1 MSLTN
6 DGDGS
11 EPNRNNEAVNNVM
24 ERAHVFAT
32 ENYHEYVTIEHLLW
46 SLLHE
51 KDLQNILTDIG
62 GRPNIIRNEVEN
74 HLNTSN
80 LEIPVDQQ
88 VGYHGADHTTA
99 LTRVFQRALVQYV
112 FSGRPEITTY
122 GLLLSIMN
130 EEHSWALFFIQKGRV
145 SRERLVEYLK
155 EYDGSQS
162 EAELDDALD
171 AYCRNLNT
179 ESKGGLIDPIVGRE
193 QEVEDTIEILA
204 RRKKN
209 NVVYVGHPGVGKTA
223 LAEGLAK
230 KIVDGQVPKALMA
243 KEVYSLD
250 IGALV
255 AGTKYRGDFEERLK
269 NVLNSIKKKGN
280 VILFIDEIHM
290 IMGAGTGG
298 NGAMDAGNILKPM
311 LAKGELRC
319 IGATT
324 FDEYETNFEKDKALK
339 RRFGKYEVT
348 EPSVADTKRILAG
361 LKKYYEKFHGVVY
374 DKGTLISAV
383 DLSERY
389 MKNKFRPDK
398 AIDIMDLS
406 GSKAK
411 LAELPTVDMD
421 MIIKTVSKL
430 AKMPTEMIDIK
441 ENDAISTLNS
451 KLKDRVYGQAEAI
464 NTLVEAIEISKSG
477 LRDENKPIG
486 SYLSLGPTG
495 VGKTY
500 LAKQLAEALGVE
512 LVRFDM
518 SEYQEKHSVARLIG
532 APPGY
537 VGHGEGEAGSGQLIS
552 KVENNP
558 NCVLLLDEIEK
569 AAPEVTQVLLQIMDD
584 GRLTSSTGKTIDF
597 TNVILLMTSNLGAA
611 ASEKL
616 NIGFGSQEKVGEDD
630 AAVKSFFAPEFRNRI
645 DGIIKFNKL
654 GMEEMKLI
662 VSREFDKLN
671 DMLASKKIT
680 VSCLKAAKILLAT
693 EGYDPKMGAR
703 PMARLIQEKVK
714 QPISKEILFGDLQ
727 NGGRVKVDVK
737 DGELDLTI
745 IPSKAALPAPT
756 VDEVLINEVTINKE
770 TPTED

>member
-1 MSLTN
+1 MSSKN
-6 DGDGS
+6 DGSGD
-11 EPNRNNEAVNNVM
+11 EPSRNNESVNNVM
-24 ERAHVFAT
+24 ERAHIFAT

-51 KDLQNILTDIG
+51 KDLQRILTDIG

-80 LEIPVDQQ
+80 LEVPEEARI
-88 VGYHGADHTTA
+88 GYTGADHTTA
-99 LTRVFQRALVQYV
+99 LTRVFQRALTQYI
-112 FSGRPEITTY
+112 FAGRPEITTY
-122 GLLLSIMN
+122 GLLLAIMN
-130 EEHSWALFFIQKGRV
+130 EEHSWALFFIQKGRI
-145 SRERLVEYLK
+145 SRERLVEYIK

-162 EAELDDALD
+162 DAELDDALEE
-171 AYCRNLNT
+171 YCRNLND

-193 QEVEDTIEILA
+193 EEIADTIEILA

-209 NVVYVGHPGVGKTA
+209 NVCYVGHPGVGKTA

-230 KIVDGQVPKALMA
+230 KIVDGEVPKALMA

-269 NVLNSIKKKGN
+269 KVLKSIIKKGN

-290 IMGAGTGG
+290 IMGAGSASGG
-298 NGAMDAGNILKPM
+298 TMDAGNILKPM

-324 FDEYETNFEKDKALK
+324 FDEYETHFEKDKALK
-339 RRFGKYEVT
+339 RRFGKYEVK
-348 EPSVADTKRILAG
+348 EPNVKNTKRILKG
-361 LKKYYEKFHGVVY
+361 LAKYYEKFHGVTY
-374 DKGTLISAV
+374 EKGTLVAAV

-398 AIDIMDLS
+398 AIDIMDLA
-406 GSKAK
+406 GAKAK
-411 LAELPTVDMD
+411 LAEEPIVDMD

-430 AKMPTEMIDIK
+430 AKMPTDMIDIK

-451 KLKDRVYGQAEAI
+451 KLKDRVYGQAVAI
-464 NTLVEAIEISKSG
+464 ETLVEAIEISKSG

-486 SYLSLGPTG
+486 SYLLIGPTG

-500 LAKQLAEALGVE
+500 LAKQLSEALGVE

-518 SEYQEKHSVARLIG
+518 SEYMEKHSVSKLIG

-537 VGHGEGEAGSGQLIS
+537 VGHGEGEAGSGQLIN

-569 AAPEVTQVLLQIMDD
+569 AAPEVTQVLLQVMDD

-597 TNVILLMTSNLGAA
+597 SNVILLMSSNLGAA
-611 ASEKL
+611 ESEKL
-616 NIGFGSQEKVGEDD
+616 NIGFGNQEKVGEDD
-630 AAVKSFFAPEFRNRI
+630 AAIKRFFAPEFRNRI

-654 GMEEMKLI
+654 GMDEMKLI
-662 VSREFDKLN
+662 VSREIDKLN
-671 DMLASKKIT
+671 DMLSDKKIV
-680 VSCLKAAKILLAT
+680 VSCLKKARELLASD
-693 EGYDPKMGAR
+693 GYDPKMGAR

-714 QPISKEILFGDLQ
+714 KPISKEILFGDLQ
-727 NGGRVKVDVK
+727 NGGRVKIDA
-737 DGELDLTI
+737 DGEELTLTI
-745 IPSKAALPAPT
+745 TPAKVALIAPT
-756 VDEVLINEVTINKE
+756 VDEVLVNEVTINKE
-770 TPTED
+770 NPTQD